1 MILKSSSL
9 DATGAVRHGFFT
21 REGGISTG
29 VYATLNAGIG
39 SRDAPD
45 NVRENR
51 ARMAAA
57 LRVPA
62 DRLLTAYQVHSAEA
76 VIVDRPWP
84 LDERPRADAVVTN
97 TPGLAVAITTADC
110 GPILLADAGA
120 RVIAAAHAGWRGALG
135 GVLESAVAAMERCG
149 ARRDRIIAAIGPM
162 IRQPSY
168 EVGPDL
174 IAAFSG
180 PTDARFFTPA
190 ERAGHAFFDLAGYI
204 ASRLHAAGIAHVNDL
219 DACTY
224 ADDKRFFSYRRSV
237 HRKEDDY
244 GRHISA
250 IALVD

>member
-29 VYATLNAGIG
+29 VYAMLNGGIG

-51 ARMAAA
+51 ARMATA
-57 LRVPA
+57 LRVPP

-76 VIVDRPWP
+76 VILDRPWP

-180 PTDARFFTPA
+180 PTDARFFRPA

-204 ASRLHAAGIAHVNDL
+204 ASRLHAAGIAHVDDL

-237 HRKEDDY
+237 HRNEDDY

>member
-29 VYATLNAGIG
+29 VYAMLNAGIG

-51 ARMAAA
+51 ARMATA
-57 LRVPA
+57 LRVPP

-76 VIVDRPWP
+76 VILDRPWP
-84 LDERPRADAVVTN
+84 VEERPRADAVVTN

-180 PTDARFFTPA
+180 STDGRFFRPA

-204 ASRLHAAGIAHVNDL
+204 ASRLHAAGIAHVDDL

-237 HRKEDDY
+237 HRNEDDY

>member
-135 GVLESAVAAMERCG
+135 GVLESAVAAMQRCG

>member
-1 MILKSSSL
+1 MILKSLSL
-9 DATGAVRHGFFT
+9 DETGAVRHGFFT

-168 EVGPDL
+168 EVDPDL

>member
-1 MILKSSSL
+1 
-9 DATGAVRHGFFT
+9 
-21 REGGISTG
+21 
-29 VYATLNAGIG
+29 
-39 SRDAPD
+39 
-45 NVRENR
+45 
-51 ARMAAA
+51 MAAA
-57 LRVPA
+57 LGVPA

-110 GPILLADAGA
+110 GPILLADADA

-135 GVLESAVAAMERCG
+135 GVLESAVAAMQRCG

-204 ASRLHAAGIAHVNDL
+204 ATRLHAAGIAHVEDL
-219 DACTY
+219 DVCTY

>member
-1 MILKSSSL
+1 MTS
-9 DATGAVRHGFFT
+9 
-21 REGGISTG
+21 
-29 VYATLNAGIG
+29 
-39 SRDAPD
+39 
-45 NVRENR
+45 NR

-135 GVLESAVAAMERCG
+135 GVLESAVAAMQRCG

-204 ASRLHAAGIAHVNDL
+204 ATRLHAAGIAHVEDL
-219 DACTY
+219 DVCTY

>member
-1 MILKSSSL
+1 
-9 DATGAVRHGFFT
+9 
-21 REGGISTG
+21 
-29 VYATLNAGIG
+29 
-39 SRDAPD
+39 
-45 NVRENR
+45 
-51 ARMAAA
+51 MAAA
-57 LRVPA
+57 VGVAA

-76 VIVDRPWP
+76 VIVERPWSP
-84 LDERPRADAVVTN
+84 DARPRADAVVTN
-97 TPGLAVAITTADC
+97 TPGVAVAITTADC
-110 GPILLADAGA
+110 GPVLLADTAA

-168 EVGPDL
+168 EVGADL
-174 IAAFSG
+174 IGVFSG
-180 PTDARFFTPA
+180 PTDARFFSPA

-204 ASRLHAAGIAHVNDL
+204 ASRLHAAGIAHVEDL